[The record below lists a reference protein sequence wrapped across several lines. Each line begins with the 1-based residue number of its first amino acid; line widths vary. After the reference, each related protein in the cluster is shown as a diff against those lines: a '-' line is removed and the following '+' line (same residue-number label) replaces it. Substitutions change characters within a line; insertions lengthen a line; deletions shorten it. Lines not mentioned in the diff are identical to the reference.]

1 MNDVGA
7 LAGAAFLLLLG
18 AVALGLFGLAAIH
31 VGVDSRRSADED
43 RLGRPTRWI

>member
-7 LAGAAFLLLLG
+7 IVGTLILLGIASAATAAFG
-18 AVALGLFGLAAIH
+18 IAAIRF
-31 VGVDSRRSADED
+31 GIDSRRSADED

>member
-7 LAGAAFLLLLG
+7 LAGGALLLFLG
-18 AVALGLFGLAAIH
+18 AVASGLFGLAAIH
-31 VGVDSRRSADED
+31 FGVDSRRSADED